1 MSHGTPIPTHPN
13 AITEHQQMYL
23 DNKYTKWYYLIVE
36 RAINRTLYTYK
47 ERHHII
53 PKSLGGSNEAINIVE
68 LTPKEHFVCH
78 LLLTKMTVGDHR
90 RKMSYAL
97 WLMSN
102 LKNQNQEHRH
112 VPSGKMYDIIR
123 SNHAKIVAE
132 SLRGKKKNYSSF
144 AGKKHSSETIKLQR
158 EIKLGKKNPNYG
170 VKQKPEWNK
179 KKSEAQKGISKP
191 PITCEHCGKTV
202 GGHGN
207 YFRWHGDR
215 CRLNNSN
222 IGEVT
227 LLKN

>member
-1 MSHGTPIPTHPN
+1 
-13 AITEHQQMYL
+13 MYL
-23 DNKYTKWYYLIVE
+23 DNKYTKVYYLIVN
-36 RAINRTLYTYK
+36 RAINRTLNNYK

-53 PKSLGGSNEAINIVE
+53 PKSLGGSNEATNIVE

-123 SNHAKIVAE
+123 SKHAKIVAE

-207 YFRWHGDR
+207 YFRWHGDK